1 MTNPTLPFGTAMA
14 LAERTLRG
22 PLVRILAE
30 EQLEPGG
37 WFTLNALGLR
47 GVTPRAALM
56 QLLSTNATD
65 AAATEQLLSRLAAD
79 GLIEQGDRG
88 LRLTSTGRQRF
99 DSISGRIEAASRRIF
114 GLFDENQVEATRALL
129 QQIAEV
135 EPATIDR
142 VAFEEARQRGR

>member
-30 EQLEPGG
+30 EQLEAGG

-79 GLIEQGDRG
+79 GLIEHGDRG
-88 LRLTSTGRQRF
+88 LRLTPAGRQRF